1 MTLDKSLKVK
11 RGANRNR
18 SVMTRVERLERL
30 KEADRWKE
38 GDSPLGLPK
47 VRVRKM
53 MIKKKK
59 KKKEEE
65 GAEGAAAPAAG
76 AAAPAAAKTGRKAS
90 RQAGCQ
96 EVSRQPAQSASRP
109 AGSVANSTSVPLA
122 PDRRGTDPARPANA
136 SNRYPGRS
144 DSHAASAAGNRP
156 TPASNT

>member
-30 KEADRWKE
+30 KEADRWKD

-53 MIKKKK
+53 VIKKKK

-65 GAEGAAAPAAG
+65 GAEGTAAAPAKG
-76 AAAPAAAKTGRKAS
+76 AAAKPAAKG
-90 RQAGCQ
+90 AGKK
-96 EVSRQPAQSASRP
+96 
-109 AGSVANSTSVPLA
+109 
-122 PDRRGTDPARPANA
+122 
-136 SNRYPGRS
+136 
-144 DSHAASAAGNRP
+144 
-156 TPASNT
+156 